1 MDVAVS
7 YRGQKHSTM
16 KLDKATTIGQVIGK
30 LKLNG
35 QTFIIKLNGK
45 VAHGRTVLKSGDKL
59 EFVGVIYGG

>member
-1 MDVAVS
+1 MEVTVS
-7 YRGQKHSTM
+7 HRGRKPSSM
-16 KLDKATTIGQVIGK
+16 KLGKATTIGQVIGR

-45 VAHGRTVLKSGDKL
+45 VAHERTALKSGDRL